1 MIRNCPYLF
10 CSFLEN
16 KCSREGTYALV
27 RKTRVCF
34 VFPSGSA
41 QHSLLNR
48 TQKSAVLC
56 LPLQPLW
63 RFQAFIKNIW
73 HHWTAILVGF
83 WNTLT
88 NHFTS
93 KLDLTVTTLHLENI
107 SSLILGTCS
116 KKKKK
121 CSLFTTLQYSFYKI
135 NYNLHSVCVLHLL
148 SARTQGSQS
157 LQKKQAALFSLFI
170 TQAQYMLFVILK
182 KWSIKILHAL

>member
-83 WNTLT
+83 WNTAT

-121 CSLFTTLQYSFYKI
+121 KKRVHYLQPYNIVFTRLISILCVSSIYSLPAPRGPKVSKRSKQRF
-135 NYNLHSVCVLHLL
+135 SVC
-148 SARTQGSQS
+148 S
-157 LQKKQAALFSLFI
+157 
-170 TQAQYMLFVILK
+170 
-182 KWSIKILHAL
+182 